1 MPNSHS
7 SDRSGYFRKIWNK
20 QFLIFLFFL
29 ALSAV
34 FWIFQALSESYE
46 EDFQVPIELKN
57 VPGNVVVTTD
67 LPRTLHVTLRDKGSV
82 LLTYAYT
89 RRLRPIVVDFNAY
102 ARGATGH
109 VVVPAIDIAR
119 QIAPQLL
126 PSTQTVSV
134 KPENLEFYFNYGQCK
149 RVPVVLQGT
158 VKAGRLYTISSSRI
172 SADSVMVYASK
183 QQLDTITGAYLQP
196 LNYPNLQDTLR
207 LDLPFIPVRG
217 AKFVPD
223 RVSLNYCVDRL
234 VEKTVSVPVQQVNFP
249 ASKQLRTFPGSVSVS
264 FQVGMALYRKITA
277 DNFVLVVNY
286 EELLQNKG
294 NKCHLSLKTLP
305 PGVSYVR
312 ITPQDVEYVIEDI
325 PDYDPE
331 LGGE

>member
-1 MPNSHS
+1 MRTLRP
-7 SDRSGYFRKIWNK
+7 SGRPSPFKKIWNK

-29 ALSAV
+29 ALSTV
-34 FWIFQALSESYE
+34 FWAFQALSETYE

-57 VPGNVVVTTD
+57 VPSNVVVTTD

-82 LLTYAYT
+82 LLTYSYT
-89 RRLRPIVVDFNAY
+89 RRLRPIVVDFSAY
-102 ARGATGH
+102 ANAAGH

-119 QIAPQLL
+119 QIAPQLM

-158 VKAGRLYTISSSRI
+158 VKAGRHYTISSSRI

-183 QQLDTITGAYLQP
+183 QQLDTITAAYLQP
-196 LNYPNLQDTLR
+196 LNYPNLQDTLS

-223 RVSLNYCVDRL
+223 RVSLCYCVDRL

-264 FQVGMALYRKITA
+264 FQVGMALYRKITSE
-277 DNFVLVVNY
+277 NFVIVVNY

-312 ITPQDVEYVIEDI
+312 IMPQDVEYVIEDI

-331 LGGE
+331 LHGE